1 MFCMICNISLSF
13 PLSYLMAQFHQN
25 MLKISRKSTHG
36 RNDFWF
42 SSTRENLLTLNHSL
56 SEYPDILRF
65 FTYCYL
71 DKLCFFSH
79 QVVWTQPPS
88 VVCSTSPTLTVW
100 APLRWNR
107 SSSWLTVSSWWLR
120 WRRSLRRERPSMAWS
135 PPRSKLDRQPMIE
148 WLSVFV
154 FFYMEKKNE
163 RVALLWSYFTGFGQ
177 LATSCLLLPIK
188 KTLHF
193 SPSFL
198 TSVNLTHLF
207 FFPSLLWFLFIIS
220 CHSIHLSR
228 IFSVTS
234 WDQSIHSLVVAMY
247 TLKETFFFWL

>member
-1 MFCMICNISLSF
+1 MFCMICNISLSS

-120 WRRSLRRERPSMAWS
+120 WRRSWRRERPSMAWS

-154 FFYMEKKNE
+154 FFYMEKKKMN
-163 RVALLWSYFTGFGQ
+163 R
-177 LATSCLLLPIK
+177 
-188 KTLHF
+188 
-193 SPSFL
+193 
-198 TSVNLTHLF
+198 
-207 FFPSLLWFLFIIS
+207 
-220 CHSIHLSR
+220 
-228 IFSVTS
+228 
-234 WDQSIHSLVVAMY
+234 
-247 TLKETFFFWL
+247 